1 MRQSAITLQSECS
14 QQERDVLIGILRDN
28 NLSERHLEIGTAA
41 GGTLKEMIG
50 VYIDREIKPKFVV
63 IDPLTYFPNQR
74 EKIELNLRNSGLD
87 PSQVDFRVGT
97 SNDFLKAARAT
108 ETRFDFIFIDGD
120 HRHLPA
126 MIDLQWADMLRS
138 GGFVCLHDYGPKF
151 PGVIWA
157 ADYFLRKNPNFRR
170 YAQAG
175 TLLVLAKTGEGQRL
189 AVTPYDLLAA
199 RLHNWLYRRTQS
211 IKRLLR

>member
-28 NLSERHLEIGTAA
+28 NLSEQHLEIGTAA
-41 GGTLKEMIG
+41 GGTLKEMMG
-50 VYIDREIKPKFVV
+50 VYADRETKPKFVV

-87 PSQVDFRVGT
+87 PSQVDFCVGT
-97 SNDFLKAARAT
+97 SKDFLEAARAT
-108 ETRFDFIFIDGD
+108 ETQFDFIFIDGD
-120 HRHLPA
+120 HKHVPA
-126 MIDLQWADMLRS
+126 MIDLQWVDMLRP
-138 GGFVCLHDYGPKF
+138 GGFVCMHDYGPKF

-157 ADYFLRKNPNFRR
+157 ADYFLRKNPNIRR
-170 YAQAG
+170 HAQAG
-175 TLLVLAKTGEGQRL
+175 TLLVMTKTGENLRP
-189 AVTPYDLLAA
+189 AVTSHDLRAA
-199 RLHNWLYRRTQS
+199 WFHKWLHRLTNP